1 MTAANREENAT
12 AEQRMAE
19 EALAEARYLLQGGFS
34 RAAAVRAYY
43 AVFHA
48 SRRLLVAQGVQPKT
62 HEGLRR
68 MLGLHEVLSGRLSAS
83 DAEIVTRLAYLRE
96 ASDYATDRAV
106 TREEPEEA
114 VASAERFLRA
124 TGLALH

>member
-1 MTAANREENAT
+1 MTAANREDNAA
-12 AEQRMAE
+12 AEQRMARD
-19 EALAEARYLLQGGFS
+19 ALAEARYLLHGGFA

-48 SRRLLVAQGVQPKT
+48 SRGLLVGQGVQTKT

-68 MLGLHEVLSGRLSAS
+68 MLALHGVLAGRLSTS

-96 ASDYATDRAV
+96 ASDYATDREITGPEA
-106 TREEPEEA
+106 EEA
-114 VASAERFLRA
+114 VALAEHFLKA
-124 TGLALH
+124 TGVTPD